1 MPILWKWDEDNIA
14 DLPKNVMIKKWV
26 PQQDLLAHP
35 NLKLFVTHGGLL
47 RYHDKSSFL
56 CFIFGQSMDK
66 LLWMS
71 VSLWLHAL
79 SWLTGLNSHWMA
91 TFNMYFT
98 DIKIQIRSKSILFL
112 ALKTFWH
119 VIKQSFSVQ
128 EALYHMKP
136 LLGIPLGNDQKP
148 NLLR

>member
-1 MPILWKWDEDNIA
+1 
-14 DLPKNVMIKKWV
+14 
-26 PQQDLLAHP
+26 
-35 NLKLFVTHGGLL
+35 
-47 RYHDKSSFL
+47 
-56 CFIFGQSMDK
+56 
-66 LLWMS
+66 
-71 VSLWLHAL
+71 
-79 SWLTGLNSHWMA
+79 MA

-98 DIKIQIRSKSILFL
+98 DIKIQIRSKSRLFL

>member
-14 DLPKNVMIKKWV
+14 DLPKNVMTQKWV
-26 PQQDLLAHP
+26 PQQDILAHP

-47 RYHDKSSFL
+47 RYSDKSSLL
-56 CFIFGQSMDK
+56 CFIFGQPFCSFTLNVRQSMA
-66 LLWMS
+66 
-71 VSLWLHAL
+71 WLIHDYGL
-79 SWLTGLNSHWMA
+79 NSWLT
-91 TFNMYFT
+91 TFNMYFNT
-98 DIKIQIRSKSILFL
+98 DIKIHIHSDSELFL
-112 ALKTFWH
+112 TMKTFWH
-119 VIKQSFSVQ
+119 LIKQSFSVQ

>member
-26 PQQDLLAHP
+26 PQQDILAHP

-47 RYHDKSSFL
+47 RYHDKRSIL
-56 CFIFGQSMDK
+56 CFIFGQSIHK